1 MIRKRVMIN
10 IKHIKLSV
18 PVNRSS
24 GFKSAVFLCL
34 LLPVSCR
41 SVIISDDRN
50 LNEQIKAEN
59 RIMKQN
65 LTLVIRENRVLKD
78 ENIQYKDETGRLKTR
93 VKLLDSEMGSLKK
106 KYDQDI
112 ALLNE
117 KYDNLNKKNMILEQE
132 SSSKIQELVAVN
144 KAMEEKMGGEIKTLN
159 ENIRKQEEK
168 FNKDRAAIETAFSTR
183 ELEYQKQLAQLK
195 QEILTANIEMES
207 LKSKL
212 AESKAEL
219 ETANNGLAKKDEMNL
234 SLKKQVESLTAEIE
248 KKKDAAPEIKAGN
261 P

>member
-1 MIRKRVMIN
+1 MIN
-10 IKHIKLSV
+10 IKHIKLSA

-24 GFKSAVFLCL
+24 GLKSVIFLCL

-41 SVIISDDRN
+41 SVIISDDSN

-144 KAMEEKMGGEIKTLN
+144 KTMEEKMGGEIKTLN

-168 FNKDRAAIETAFSTR
+168 FNRERAAIETAFSSK
-183 ELEYQKQLAQLK
+183 ELEYQKQLSQLK

-212 AESKAEL
+212 AESKANL
-219 ETANNGLAKKDEMNL
+219 ESANDWLAKKEEMNQN
-234 SLKKQVESLTAEIE
+234 LKKQVEVLTAEIE

>member
-1 MIRKRVMIN
+1 MIN
-10 IKHIKLSV
+10 IKHIKLSA

-24 GFKSAVFLCL
+24 GLKSVIFLCL
-34 LLPVSCR
+34 LLLVSCR
-41 SVIISDDRN
+41 SVIISDERN

-93 VKLLDSEMGSLKK
+93 IKLLESEMGSLKK
-106 KYDQDI
+106 KYDHDA

-132 SSSKIQELVAVN
+132 SSSKIQELIAVN
-144 KAMEEKMGGEIKTLN
+144 KSMEENLGGEIKTLN

-168 FNKDRAAIETAFSTR
+168 FNKDRAAIETDFSTR
-183 ELEYQKQLAQLK
+183 ELEYQKQLALLK
-195 QEILTANIEMES
+195 QEILTANVEMES
-207 LKSKL
+207 LKSRL
-212 AESKAEL
+212 AESKADL
-219 ETANNGLAKKDEMNL
+219 ASANDGLAKKEEMNQD
-234 SLKKQVESLTAEIE
+234 LKKQVESLTAEIE
-248 KKKDAAPEIKAGN
+248 KKKDAAPEINAGN

>member
-1 MIRKRVMIN
+1 MIK
-10 IKHIKLSV
+10 IKHVKLIL

-24 GFKSAVFLCL
+24 GLKSVIFLCL

-41 SVIISDDRN
+41 SVSMFDDKN
-50 LNEQIKAEN
+50 VVDQIKAEN

-106 KYDQDI
+106 KYDQDV

-117 KYDNLNKKNMILEQE
+117 KYDNLNKKNMILEQV
-132 SSSKIQELVAVN
+132 SSSKIQELSAVN

-159 ENIRKQEEK
+159 ENIRKQEEN
-168 FNKDRAAIETAFSTR
+168 FNRERAAIETAFSSK

-195 QEILTANIEMES
+195 QEILSANVEMES

-212 AESKAEL
+212 AESKASL
-219 ETANNGLAKKDEMNL
+219 ESANDGLLKMEEMNKDL
-234 SLKKQVESLTAEIE
+234 RKQVEALTAKIE
-248 KKKDAAPEIKAGN
+248 KKNDAAPEIKAGN